1 MKEGKAHPLLGC
13 GRCNPEESGLFIS
26 MFTGIITHTG
36 KVADIFRSEI
46 KIRTSNSLMRKLDT
60 GTSISVNGICLTV
73 TEKKNDSF
81 TADVMPETRVR
92 TNVRYLKRGK
102 LVNLELPTTPNSFL
116 SGHLVQGH
124 IDGTVRLEHIIKKET
139 SRILKFSL
147 PPMLSKYVV
156 EKGSIA
162 VDGIA
167 LTVVEAKRSYFRV
180 GIIPHTWH
188 TTAIHELRVSDAAN
202 IEVDSIAKYVE
213 KLMQKRS

>member
-1 MKEGKAHPLLGC
+1 MEKYSFTLRPSEDARKV
-13 GRCNPEESGLFIS
+13 NTF

-36 KVADIFRSEI
+36 KVADISRSEI
-46 KIRTSNSLMRKLDT
+46 KIRASKSLVRKLDI
-60 GTSISVNGICLTV
+60 GASISVNGTCLTV
-73 TEKKNDSF
+73 TQKKNDSF
-81 TADVMPETRVR
+81 TADVTPETRVR
-92 TNVRYLKRGK
+92 TNLRYLKRGE

-124 IDGTVRLEHIIKKET
+124 IDGTARLEHIIKKGA

-147 PPMLSKYVV
+147 SPTLAKYVV

-167 LTVVEAKRSYFRV
+167 LTVVERKRRYFSV
-180 GIIPHTWH
+180 GIIPHTWGA
-188 TTAIHELRVSDAAN
+188 TAMNTIRIGAMAN
-202 IEVDSIAKYVE
+202 IEVDIIAKYVE